1 MYEEYCEEHSLEF
14 PADHPAI
21 SLRPVSREDAGLFYS
36 DGAQSEVS
44 RTIEQLS
51 KLVGRITFA
60 NGETLAFQD
69 ADTYLQ
75 AIREELPYLSTTGF
89 RCETLTDNPKVRKAV
104 DDILLDFAGEANPR
118 RACNYGLTEA
128 GKQALRDAAAPEMPH
143 TYVWFVLTDCNTP
156 VERIH
161 QGLTLEGAI
170 QFYQNS
176 DRPEKRLGVTK
187 DGIATIDLVRSLNGE
202 QQFFEDY
209 RKLGSFRDDPII
221 TESAETLR
229 QELGQA
235 GPQQGLTIG
244 GI

>member
-21 SLRPVSREDAGLFYS
+21 SLRPACREDAGLFYS
-36 DGAQSEVS
+36 DSAQSEVS

-60 NGETLAFQD
+60 NGETLAFRD
-69 ADTYLQ
+69 ADAYLQ

-89 RCETLTDNPKVRKAV
+89 RCETLTDNPQVRKAV
-104 DDILLDFAGEANPR
+104 DDILLDFAGEDNPR
-118 RACNYGLTEA
+118 RTCNYGLTEA
-128 GKQALRDAAAPEMPH
+128 GKQALRDAADPEMPH

-161 QGLTLEGAI
+161 QGLTLEEAI
-170 QFYQNS
+170 RFYQNS

-187 DGIATIDLVRSLNGE
+187 DGVATVELVRSLNGE

-209 RKLGSFRDDPII
+209 RRLDSFRDDPII

-235 GPQQGLTIG
+235 GPQQGMTIG